1 MTRIKF
7 EFERGGILY
16 GTLNRDKAPL
26 TVQSVIEALPV
37 ETDLMHTRWCGR
49 EFSFSLTTRERPPR
63 ENTTGTI
70 SKFEI
75 CYWRS
80 WESEAPLPEAPGAEA
95 LAIYYGAERPS
106 YHDGLLSLCVI
117 GHIDYD
123 QEKLLEEIGERIWKH
138 GTEKVRASL
147 VEE

>member
-1 MTRIKF
+1 MARIKF

-16 GTLNRDKAPL
+16 GVLNPDKAPL
-26 TVQSVIEALPV
+26 TVKSVIEALPV
-37 ETDLMHTRWCGR
+37 KADMMHTRWCGR
-49 EFSFSLTTRERPPR
+49 EVSFGLTTREQPPR
-63 ENTTGTI
+63 ENTTGAI

-75 CYWRS
+75 CYWRLWGS
-80 WESEAPLPEAPGAEA
+80 DAPLPEAPGTEA

-123 QEKLLEEIGERIWKH
+123 QEKLLEEIGERIWKQ
-138 GTEKVRASL
+138 GIEKVKASM